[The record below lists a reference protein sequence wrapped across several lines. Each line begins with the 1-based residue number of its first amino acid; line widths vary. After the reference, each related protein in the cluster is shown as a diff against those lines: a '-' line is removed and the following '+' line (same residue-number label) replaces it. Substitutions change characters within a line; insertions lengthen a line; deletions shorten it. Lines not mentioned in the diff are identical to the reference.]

1 MAAARRGAG
10 HGDRRP
16 ALTSPLKGET
26 MRKLLLLSV
35 CLLSAPAF
43 AQDCPPEGQSKA
55 SLQALKALQFT
66 LPDAAEK
73 QKLADGLL
81 TCLGSPDPEVR
92 DGIAYEALTQWMR
105 AGDFDADAL
114 RGLRDKLYAMLDAD
128 DKQGFAHPFAAL
140 VLSEVARADRIKP
153 WMAAEERTAM
163 VDRAAAYVES
173 VRDYR
178 GYIDGEGWRH
188 GVAHGADWLM
198 QLSLNPALERAQYDR
213 ILTAVAAQVVPE
225 TEHAYVFGEPGR
237 LAQPVLYA
245 AKRQLLSDADW
256 QAWFVGVASRLGKL
270 DRNSYGLWLARRH
283 DLMAFLMSLYLEA
296 DQSED
301 PQIKALKPAVVAA
314 LKKVQ

>member
-1 MAAARRGAG
+1 
-10 HGDRRP
+10 
-16 ALTSPLKGET
+16 
-26 MRKLLLLSV
+26 MRNILLWGV
-35 CLLSAPAF
+35 CLLAAPAF
-43 AQDCPPEGQSKA
+43 AQCPPEGQSKP
-55 SLQALKALQFT
+55 SLQALKALQFA

-81 TCLGSPDPEVR
+81 ACLGDPDPELR

-140 VLSEVARADRIKP
+140 VLSEVARTDRIKP
-153 WMAAEERTAM
+153 WMTPEERVAM

-198 QLSLNPALERAQYDR
+198 QLSLDPALERAQLDR
-213 ILTAVAAQVVPE
+213 ILAAVASQAIPE
-225 TEHAYVFGEPGR
+225 ATHAYVFGEPGR
-237 LAQPVLYA
+237 LARPVMYIA
-245 AKRQLLSDADW
+245 QRGLLSEADW
-256 QAWFVGVASRLGKL
+256 TAWFASLPPRVGKL
-270 DRNSYGLWLARRH
+270 DRSRYAAWLAHRH
-283 DLMAFLMSLYLEA
+283 DLMAFMMSTYLEA
-296 DQSED
+296 DQSQD
-301 PQIKALKPAVVAA
+301 TKIKQLKPAIVAA
-314 LKKVQ
+314 LKQIP

>member
-1 MAAARRGAG
+1 
-10 HGDRRP
+10 
-16 ALTSPLKGET
+16 
-26 MRKLLLLSV
+26 MRNILLWGV
-35 CLLSAPAF
+35 CLLAAPAF
-43 AQDCPPEGQSKA
+43 AQCPPEGQSKP
-55 SLQALKALQFT
+55 SLQALKTLQFT

-81 TCLGSPDPEVR
+81 ACLGDPDPELR

-128 DKQGFAHPFAAL
+128 DKPGFRHPFAAL
-140 VLSEVARADRIKP
+140 VLSEVARTDRIKP
-153 WMAAEERTAM
+153 WMTPEERVAM

-198 QLSLNPALERAQYDR
+198 QLSLDPALERAQLDR
-213 ILTAVAAQVVPE
+213 ILAAVASQAIPE
-225 TEHAYVFGEPGR
+225 AAHAYVFGEPGR
-237 LAQPVLYA
+237 LARPVIYIA
-245 AKRQLLSDADW
+245 RRGLLSEADW
-256 QAWFVGVASRLGKL
+256 TAWFASLPPRVGKL
-270 DRNSYGLWLARRH
+270 DRSQYAAWLAHRH
-283 DLMAFLMSLYLEA
+283 DLMAFMMSMYLEA

-301 PQIKALKPAVVAA
+301 AKIKQLKPAIVAA
-314 LKKVQ
+314 LKQIP